1 MNKYDNILL
10 NHTKGLKMNIGEAAK
25 YVGRKVQTL
34 QVWDRKG
41 ILKPASRTATN
52 RRVYTKQQLDTFL
65 GKRPNENERKIV
77 VYCRVSSS
85 SQKSDLKN
93 QVEASMNYCIAKG
106 YCNTILVEEIGDGL
120 NFKRKKLLELFSQ
133 VQRGEI
139 SKIIITHKDRL
150 CRFGFDFLDYV
161 CKENNCELEVIN
173 FEQTSP
179 EKEVVE
185 DLMAIIHC
193 FSCRLYGLRKYAKVL
208 KDAIKK

>member
-1 MNKYDNILL
+1 
-10 NHTKGLKMNIGEAAK
+10 MNISEAAK

-34 QVWDRKG
+34 QVWDREG
-41 ILKPASRTATN
+41 ILKPDSRTATN
-52 RRVYTKQQLDTFL
+52 RRVYTKQQLDAFL
-65 GKRPNENERKIV
+65 GRRDNEDMRKIV
-77 VYCRVSSS
+77 VYCRVSSPA
-85 SQKSDLKN
+85 QRPDLKN
-93 QVEASMNYCIAKG
+93 QVESAMLYCNARG
-106 YCNTILVEEIGDGL
+106 YCNAELIEEIGGGL
-120 NFKRKKLLELFSQ
+120 NFKRKKLLELFTQ

-161 CKENNCELEVIN
+161 CKENGCALEVIN

-193 FSCRLYGLRKYAKVL
+193 FSCRLYGLRKYAKVI
-208 KDAIKK
+208 KDAVKK